1 MDHTKEKGIFQLP
14 DGNWGFRFKTK
25 INGKVYDRRFTQNA
39 EGKPYKTQ
47 QAASRGRKIALEQ
60 ERKKQ
65 EEKARE
71 AERIKYALSTM
82 SRMPMTV
89 EEVYNEYCNKGRSD
103 RAYETVRKQDSIWK
117 IHLKE
122 AFGKRYVTDIST
134 AEVCDYLA
142 ELYYVNDYSYMYV
155 ESFLKMFYL
164 IFGQAY
170 SRGYMGID
178 EYDRL
183 CKNKDTKIHM
193 PKLKVDDDQD
203 IVAFT
208 DEECVVMDQYF
219 KGTNAE
225 TAYLLGRYCG
235 LRINECYGLKWSQ
248 VDLEAGVIHIR
259 QQMQYQEGLIKL
271 VPLKT
276 KNAKRDVYLN
286 SILIAHFRKLLDEM
300 DHMTDLDRQQREQN
314 QKYVSENGRKV
325 SSLEL
330 VNCLPNGKIQTVNSM
345 KYHSRELKAKYG
357 INFKYHHLRHTYGT
371 QLAVLNT
378 PAHILCNQMG
388 HGNIQVTQRYYIAVS
403 ERGIQ
408 VLKENLERMKGQH
421 AESCISAQKI
431 L

>member
-1 MDHTKEKGIFQLP
+1 MDHTTEKGIFQLP
-14 DGNWGFRFKTK
+14 NGNWGFRFKVK
-25 INGKVYDRRFTQNA
+25 INGKVCDRKSIQNA
-39 EGKPYKTQ
+39 EGKPFKTQ
-47 QAASRGRKIALEQ
+47 QAASRARKVALEKEQ
-60 ERKKQ
+60 KKQ
-65 EEKARE
+65 DEKDREER
-71 AERIKYALSTM
+71 RVQYALSTL
-82 SRMPMTV
+82 SRRPMTV
-89 EEVYNEYCNKGRSD
+89 EEVFQEYCEKGRGD
-103 RAYETVRKQDSIWK
+103 RAYATVRKQDSLWR
-117 IHLKE
+117 IHLYE
-122 AFGKRYVTDIST
+122 AFGKRYITDITT

-142 ELYYVNDYSYMYV
+142 DLYYVNDYSYQYV

-164 IFGQAY
+164 LFGQAY
-170 SRGYMGID
+170 SRGYLGID

-183 CKNKDTKIHM
+183 CKNKDTRIRM
-193 PKLKVDDDQD
+193 PKLKVDDDQN

-208 DEECVVMDQYF
+208 DDECAIMDQYF
-219 KGTNAE
+219 EGTNAE

-259 QQMQYQEGLIKL
+259 QQMAYQNGLIKL

-286 SILIAHFRKLLDEM
+286 SIMIHHFQKLHDNLE
-300 DHMTDLDRQQREQN
+300 HLTDLDRQQRDQN
-314 QKYVSENGRKV
+314 QKFIKEAGRKV

-345 KYHSRELKAKYG
+345 KYHVRALKAKYG

-378 PAHILCNQMG
+378 PTHILCNQMG

-408 VLKENLERMKGQH
+408 VLKNNLEQMGDLLSKH
-421 AESCISAQKI
+421 
-431 L
+431 

>member
-1 MDHTKEKGIFQLP
+1 MDHTTEKGIFRLP
-14 DGNWGFRFKTK
+14 NGNWGFRFKVK
-25 INGKVYDRRFTQNA
+25 INGKVCDRKSVQSA

-47 QAASRGRKIALEQ
+47 QAASRARKVALER

-65 EEKARE
+65 DEKGREER
-71 AERIKYALSTM
+71 RVQYALSAL
-82 SRMPMTV
+82 SRRPMTV
-89 EEVYNEYCNKGRSD
+89 EEVFQEYSEKGRGD
-103 RAYETVRKQDSIWK
+103 RAYATVRKQDSLWR
-117 IHLKE
+117 IHLHE
-122 AFGKRYVTDIST
+122 AFGKRYITDITT

-142 ELYYVNDYSYMYV
+142 DLYYVNDYSYQYV

-164 IFGQAY
+164 LFGQAY
-170 SRGYMGID
+170 SRGYLGID
-178 EYDRL
+178 EYDKL

-193 PKLKVDDDQD
+193 PKLKTDDDQD

-208 DEECVVMDQYF
+208 DEECAVMDQYF

-248 VDLEAGVIHIR
+248 VDLETGMIHIR
-259 QQMQYQEGLIKL
+259 QQMAYQNGLIKL

-276 KNAKRDVYLN
+276 RNAKRDVYLN
-286 SILIAHFRKLLDEM
+286 SVLTAHFRKLLDDME
-300 DHMTDLDRQQREQN
+300 HMTELDIQQREQN
-314 QKYVSENGRKV
+314 QKFIMEAGRKV

-357 INFKYHHLRHTYGT
+357 INFKFHHLRHTYGT

-378 PAHILCNQMG
+378 PTHILCNQMG
-388 HGNIQVTQRYYIAVS
+388 HGNIQVTMRYYVAVS
-403 ERGIQ
+403 ERGIR
-408 VLKENLERMKGQH
+408 VLKENLERMNIDHNNVTGRDR
-421 AESCISAQKI
+421 
-431 L
+431 

>member
-1 MDHTKEKGIFQLP
+1 METKKEKGIFQLP
-14 DGNWGFRFKTK
+14 NGNWGFRFKAK
-25 INGKVYDRRFTQNA
+25 INGKVCDRRFTRSP

-47 QAASRGRKIALEQ
+47 QAASRARKVALEQ
-60 ERKKQ
+60 ERKAQ
-65 EEKARE
+65 DERVREEKRVQ
-71 AERIKYALSTM
+71 YALTVL
-82 SRMPMTV
+82 SRSPMTV
-89 EEVYNEYCNKGRSD
+89 EEVFCEYSEKGRGD
-103 RAYETVRKQDSIWK
+103 RAYATIRKQDSIWEN
-117 IHLKE
+117 HLRE
-122 AFGKRYVTDIST
+122 AFGKRYVTDIRT

-142 ELYYVNDYSYMYV
+142 DLYYANDYSYQYV

-170 SRGYMGID
+170 SRGYLGID
-178 EYDRL
+178 EYDKL

-193 PKLKVDDDQD
+193 PKLKTDDDQD

-208 DEECVVMDQYF
+208 DEECAVMDQYF

-248 VDLEAGVIHIR
+248 VDLETGVIHIR
-259 QQMQYQEGLIKL
+259 QQMAYQNGLIKL

-276 KNAKRDVYLN
+276 RNAKRDVYLN
-286 SILIAHFRKLLDEM
+286 SVLTAHFRKLLDDME
-300 DHMTDLDRQQREQN
+300 HMTELDIQQREQN
-314 QKYVSENGRKV
+314 QKFIMEAGRKV

-357 INFKYHHLRHTYGT
+357 INFKFHHLRHTYGT

-378 PAHILCNQMG
+378 PTHILCNQMG
-388 HGNIQVTQRYYIAVS
+388 HGNIQVTMRYYVAVS
-403 ERGIQ
+403 ERGILA
-408 VLKENLERMKGQH
+408 LKANLEKMRGN
-421 AESCISAQKI
+421 CFPISGSMV
-431 L
+431 